1 VQVFW
6 LAAGVIAVLKT
17 VDRLR
22 CEYLE
27 DPLGLDVA
35 QPRFSWVFSSPVRG
49 ERQRA
54 YQVLVASN
62 RDMLNSDAADM
73 WDSGIVESDA
83 CAHVIYK
90 GKALESGRR
99 YYWKVR
105 VFNAANRSSEWSR
118 IASFQMG
125 LPRESDWTAQWIAAG
140 GEGGPK
146 NGGASPAP
154 LFRKEFHLDREVKEA
169 YAYVSGL
176 GYYELYINGARIGDR
191 VLDPATTEYS
201 RRVLY
206 STYDVTE
213 SLTVGDN
220 AIGVMLG
227 NGWFAP
233 PWQKARK
240 YAASPQLLFQLS
252 VLFSD
257 GSTQTIVSDHTWRAS
272 DGPVTGNSVFDGEE
286 YDARF
291 EQPGWCNVGFDDSGW
306 ASVREVEGP
315 GGVLD
320 SQLMPSMKVTRT
332 IEPVA
337 MSNPR
342 AGVYVFDMGQN
353 FAGWARLRIRGASS
367 GTKIVLRYAELVGE
381 GGLVDTRSL
390 RNAKATDTY
399 IAREGEEQVYE
410 PRFTYHGFRYVQV
423 EGYPGEPTVSD
434 VQGRVVHTA
443 VEPTGHFS
451 CSSALLNQI
460 HSNTWWSYVS
470 NLLGIPT
477 DCPQRDERLGW
488 TGDAHLAAELGM
500 ANFYS
505 APFYV
510 KWLEDVADA
519 QLTTVHGG
527 VPDLV
532 PFHLSG
538 FGKYPP
544 GPPGWSSAY
553 LFVVW
558 YMYLYFEDLSIL
570 ERHYEGIRS
579 WFECFKLHCD
589 SDCTV
594 SWARGDWAIPSTYEA
609 NEESKKVTSTSLLYM
624 SASLL
629 SRIAGILGRQEDAA
643 EYAEFAKKVQ
653 EGFCRRLLA
662 ADSGK
667 CGSGTQTENLFPL
680 YAGIVPGELYNS
692 ILRSAVDSII
702 QSDYHLDVG
711 ILGMKAAVNVLPECG
726 MADVLH
732 RVVRRTT
739 YPSYGYMV
747 KNRATTLWETFDGGI
762 GVPSAPSLNHVMF
775 GTIDEYFYKY
785 LAGIRPPAPQLAP
798 EGHRLFTIKPF
809 IPDDPDLTW
818 VKASVMTARGKLSSS
833 WNRSED
839 ELSVGVAIPTGSTA
853 IVHIPLQRSVDPV
866 VYEGGTVVFSDCAFK
881 PGAEGIQRAYCRDG
895 CVVLEIAAGSYA
907 FKMRTGC
914 PKREDNDPVPE
925 TEGP

>member
-1 VQVFW
+1 
-6 LAAGVIAVLKT
+6 
-17 VDRLR
+17 
-22 CEYLE
+22 
-27 DPLGLDVA
+27 
-35 QPRFSWVFSSPVRG
+35 
-49 ERQRA
+49 
-54 YQVLVASN
+54 
-62 RDMLNSDAADM
+62 M
-73 WDSGIVESDA
+73 
-83 CAHVIYK
+83 
-90 GKALESGRR
+90 
-99 YYWKVR
+99 
-105 VFNAANRSSEWSR
+105 
-118 IASFQMG
+118 
-125 LPRESDWTAQWIAAG
+125 
-140 GEGGPK
+140 
-146 NGGASPAP
+146 
-154 LFRKEFHLDREVKEA
+154 KEA

-434 VQGRVVHTA
+434 VQGSCPHGRRA
-443 VEPTGHFS
+443 TGHFS
-451 CSSALLNQI
+451 CSSACSIRFTQTPGGAMSATCLAFRQ
-460 HSNTWWSYVS
+460 TV
-470 NLLGIPT
+470 
-477 DCPQRDERLGW
+477 PQRDERLGW

-519 QLTTVHGG
+519 QLTTHTEEC
-527 VPDLV
+527 PTS
-532 PFHLSG
+532 FR
-538 FGKYPP
+538 FT
-544 GPPGWSSAY
+544 SAALGSTLQVLLDGRRLPVCRGTY
-553 LFVVW
+553 L
-558 YMYLYFEDLSIL
+558 LEDLSIL

-589 SDCTV
+589 SDCT
-594 SWARGDWAIPSTYEA
+594 SRG
-609 NEESKKVTSTSLLYM
+609 
-624 SASLL
+624 
-629 SRIAGILGRQEDAA
+629 
-643 EYAEFAKKVQ
+643 
-653 EGFCRRLLA
+653 
-662 ADSGK
+662 
-667 CGSGTQTENLFPL
+667 
-680 YAGIVPGELYNS
+680 PGETGLY
-692 ILRSAVDSII
+692 
-702 QSDYHLDVG
+702 
-711 ILGMKAAVNVLPECG
+711 
-726 MADVLH
+726 
-732 RVVRRTT
+732 
-739 YPSYGYMV
+739 
-747 KNRATTLWETFDGGI
+747 
-762 GVPSAPSLNHVMF
+762 
-775 GTIDEYFYKY
+775 
-785 LAGIRPPAPQLAP
+785 PAPTRP
-798 EGHRLFTIKPF
+798 
-809 IPDDPDLTW
+809 
-818 VKASVMTARGKLSSS
+818 
-833 WNRSED
+833 
-839 ELSVGVAIPTGSTA
+839 
-853 IVHIPLQRSVDPV
+853 
-866 VYEGGTVVFSDCAFK
+866 
-881 PGAEGIQRAYCRDG
+881 
-895 CVVLEIAAGSYA
+895 
-907 FKMRTGC
+907 MRN
-914 PKREDNDPVPE
+914 PRR
-925 TEGP
+925 